1 MLFNKKYLNIY
12 IIAIIVMVAIFLA
25 LIVPSSDLVSTDNGT
40 VLIASDQSIS
50 FSQILTAPID
60 SLIGNSDGVTTSA
73 SNSGKPSGAIS
84 LVLLVLAIGSFVSVC
99 TKVGI
104 FDNLI
109 NAIVESGLSLTK
121 VTILLIT
128 YFTISGIVYGLYETA
143 ICYLPVLINLYKKYE
158 VKPVFAIKLLIA
170 SVSIGYMA
178 SPINPFA
185 TVIGDQIAGVDTLF
199 GFRTIFM
206 ITLFVVTLFYLLVDL
221 KKYNPTHTIVD
232 KQREGQSIGIGNI
245 ILFLIPYIYMTI
257 GFIQGIL
264 FSATNPQ
271 VTMVFLVTGF
281 IIAKYNGMTSDQS
294 IDAIISGIN
303 NFMVIAISITLARS
317 VYIILLN
324 GHVIDPIIYTIANS
338 ISSLNFIMVILLIA
352 ALYMFLAYAIPSPSA
367 LGMMTLPIIVPTL
380 VLVGISPEVSVTIYL
395 ITHGL
400 SKMYSMTSPLVIA
413 CLDEGAVTYNQYIKE
428 LRPLLIILST
438 IGLVMIFSSYLIF

>member
-1 MLFNKKYLNIY
+1 M
-12 IIAIIVMVAIFLA
+12 AI
-25 LIVPSSDLVSTDNGT
+25 IVPSSDLTTTNGGISL
-40 VLIASDQSIS
+40 VPSDQSIS
-50 FSQILTAPID
+50 FSQIVTAPID
-60 SLIGNSDGVTTSA
+60 SLIGNNDGVTISA
-73 SNSGKPSGAIS
+73 NNSGTPAGAIS

-99 TKVGI
+99 SKVGL
-104 FDNLI
+104 FDKLI
-109 NAIVESGLSLTK
+109 NSIVNSNLSITK
-121 VTILLIT
+121 ITILLIV
-128 YFTISGIVYGLYETA
+128 YFTVSGIVYGLYETA
-143 ICYLPVLINLYKKYE
+143 ICYLPVLISLYRKYNI
-158 VKPVFAIKLLIA
+158 KPIFAIKLLIT

-185 TVIGDQIAGVDTLF
+185 TMIADQIAGVDSLF
-199 GFRTIFM
+199 GFRSIFM
-206 ITLFVVTLFYLLVDL
+206 FVLFGAVLVYLLFDL
-221 KKYNPTHTIVD
+221 RKYDLTYRD
-232 KQREGQSIGIGNI
+232 EQSTKNQQSVGIINI

-257 GFIQGIL
+257 GFMPGVL
-264 FSATNPQ
+264 FSTTNPQ
-271 VTMVFLVTGF
+271 VTIVFLIIAF
-281 IIAKYNGMTSDQS
+281 MIAKYNGMTSDQS

-338 ISSLNFIMVILLIA
+338 ISSLNFGFIILLIFG
-352 ALYMFLAYAIPSPSA
+352 LYMLLAYAIPSPSA

-413 CLDEGAVTYNQYIKE
+413 CLGEGDISYNQYMKE
-428 LRPLLIILST
+428 IRPLFTIIAA
-438 IGLVMIFSSYLIF
+438 IGLIMIFSSYFIF

>member
-1 MLFNKKYLNIY
+1 
-12 IIAIIVMVAIFLA
+12 MVAIFMA
-25 LIVPSSDLVSTDNGT
+25 IIVPSSDLTTTTDG
-40 VLIASDQSIS
+40 IALVPSDQSIS
-50 FSQILTAPID
+50 LSQIVTAPID
-60 SLIGNSDGVTTSA
+60 SLIGNNDGVTISA
-73 SNSGKPSGAIS
+73 NNSGTPAGAIS

-99 TKVGI
+99 SKVGL
-104 FDNLI
+104 FDKLI
-109 NAIVESGLSLTK
+109 NSIVNSNLSITK
-121 VTILLIT
+121 ITILLIT
-128 YFTISGIVYGLYETA
+128 YFTVSGIVYGLYETA
-143 ICYLPVLINLYKKYE
+143 ICYLPVLISLYKKYNI
-158 VKPVFAIKLLIA
+158 KPLFAIKLLIT

-185 TVIGDQIAGVDTLF
+185 TMIADQIAGVDSLF
-199 GFRTIFM
+199 GFRSIFM
-206 ITLFVVTLFYLLVDL
+206 LVLFGAVLVYLLFDL
-221 KKYNPTHTIVD
+221 RKYDLTYKD
-232 KQREGQSIGIGNI
+232 QQSTEDQQSVGVINI

-257 GFIQGIL
+257 GFMPGVL

-271 VTMVFLVTGF
+271 VTIVFLIIAFT
-281 IIAKYNGMTSDQS
+281 IAKYNGMTSDQS

-324 GHVIDPIIYTIANS
+324 GHVIDPIIYTIANN
-338 ISSLNFIMVILLIA
+338 ISSLNFGFIILLITG
-352 ALYMFLAYAIPSPSA
+352 LYMLLAYAIPSPSA

-413 CLDEGAVTYNQYIKE
+413 CLGEGEVSYNQYMKE
-428 LRPLLIILST
+428 IRPLFTIIAA
-438 IGLVMIFSSYLIF
+438 IGLIMIFSSYFIF

>member
-1 MLFNKKYLNIY
+1 
-12 IIAIIVMVAIFLA
+12 MVAIFLA
-25 LIVPSSDLVSTDNGT
+25 IIVPSSDLTTTANG
-40 VLIASDQSIS
+40 IALVPSDQSIS
-50 FSQILTAPID
+50 LSQIVTAPID
-60 SLIGNSDGVTTSA
+60 SLIGNNDGVTISA
-73 SNSGKPSGAIS
+73 NNSGTPAGAIS

-99 TKVGI
+99 SKVGL
-104 FDNLI
+104 FDKLI
-109 NAIVESGLSLTK
+109 NSIVNSNLSITK
-121 VTILLIT
+121 ITILLIT
-128 YFTISGIVYGLYETA
+128 YFTVSGIVYGLYETA
-143 ICYLPVLINLYKKYE
+143 ICYLPVLISLYKKYNI
-158 VKPVFAIKLLIA
+158 KPLFAIKLLIT

-185 TVIGDQIAGVDTLF
+185 TMIADQIAGVDSLF
-199 GFRTIFM
+199 GFRSIFM
-206 ITLFVVTLFYLLVDL
+206 LVLFGAVLVYLLFDL
-221 KKYNPTHTIVD
+221 RKYDLTYKD
-232 KQREGQSIGIGNI
+232 QQSTKDQQSVGLINI

-257 GFIQGIL
+257 GFMPGVL

-271 VTMVFLVTGF
+271 VTIVFLIIAF
-281 IIAKYNGMTSDQS
+281 MIAKYNGMTSDQS

-338 ISSLNFIMVILLIA
+338 ISSLNFGFIILLITG
-352 ALYMFLAYAIPSPSA
+352 LYMLLAYAIPSPSA

-413 CLDEGAVTYNQYIKE
+413 CLGEGEVSYNQYMKE
-428 LRPLLIILST
+428 IRPLFTIIAA
-438 IGLVMIFSSYLIF
+438 IGLLMIFSSYFIF